1 MKHKHE
7 ELIKKW
13 ADGARI
19 ERLIAGGWHEEKS
32 PQWHESCDYRLMEEK
47 PDFGITA
54 TLVFDE
60 VNKIAKFSPFG
71 THNVDMIFDGMT
83 NKIKEVKLL

>member
-1 MKHKHE
+1 
-7 ELIKKW
+7 
-13 ADGARI
+13 
-19 ERLIAGGWHEEKS
+19 
-32 PQWHESCDYRLMEEK
+32 MEEK